1 VFSAAAIAV
10 AGSLA
15 SASAAAGAP
24 SAPTPTFIEA
34 LAAIPDATR
43 ALTAAELA
51 VEEAGVQRAA
61 TRAAA
66 IAAEAELSR
75 ANQDAREVRLVR
87 TLADRAAQ
95 RARDAIDDAARTMY
109 STGGTV
115 PTLAEVL
122 MTADSQTGFTRSLQ
136 TRQYLS
142 SVASDVI
149 RLAESADAQRRQADT
164 VAVVVHEARD
174 RTSAAARV
182 AESTLA
188 EADAAL
194 GAARAEEAEARGQYR
209 QLMRITRVDRSADY
223 GRIKQCGDWLTKL
236 LARTGFEGENLR
248 EAWAIVMRES
258 GGRADAVSVTNDLGL
273 FQINTATWRK
283 QPWFDRET
291 LLTKRYNAT
300 VAHTLSRGGRTWYS
314 WGLDGHGRPDAR
326 AYVNA
331 GWSEERIVRSIVM
344 PYVQWYAQYP
354 CRPAY
359 ERDLGL
365 GIPERP
371 LADEGKD
378 DPALQEGGGVRPS
391 DDVGLPTVVDEP
403 VVADEPVLGEPVMD
417 EPAVIID
424 PTGEPGP

>member
-1 VFSAAAIAV
+1 MAV
-10 AGSLA
+10 TGSLA
-15 SASAAAGAP
+15 SAASAHGAP

-43 ALTAAELA
+43 ALTAAEQAL
-51 VEEAGVQRAA
+51 EQAGVQRAA
-61 TRAAA
+61 MRAAA

-95 RARDAIDDAARTMY
+95 RALDAIDDAARTMY
-109 STGGTV
+109 ATGGTV
-115 PTLAEVL
+115 PSLAEVL
-122 MTADSQTGFTRSLQ
+122 MTADSQSGFTRSLQ

-149 RLAESADAQRRQADT
+149 RLAESAAAQRRQAD
-164 VAVVVHEARD
+164 AVNARVHEARD
-174 RTSAAARV
+174 RTAAASRV

-188 EADAAL
+188 VADAVL
-194 GAARAEEAEARGQYR
+194 GSARAEESEARQRYR

-223 GRIKQCGDWLTKL
+223 GRIKQCGDWLTRL

-300 VAHTLSRGGRTWYS
+300 VAHTLSRGGSTWYS

-359 ERDLGL
+359 EKDLGL
-365 GIPERP
+365 GVPERP

-378 DPALQEGGGVRPS
+378 LARQEGGGVRPS
-391 DDVGLPTVVDEP
+391 DDVDDVAP
-403 VVADEPVLGEPVMD
+403 VVPDVPQPAASSLAEP
-417 EPAVIID
+417 PA
-424 PTGEPGP
+424 TPGS